1 MAELHLHPLA
11 NALIVPI
18 PVNSAMIPSVRL
30 SSSHLLLRLGVA
42 LIMPLALSSFV
53 AMPSYPQ
60 TPNTA
65 QDNRALRV
73 RSDMQE
79 SDSRTGIITARGNVR
94 INYPARNM
102 QGTAAQAQFFS
113 REQRIVLSGDAYV
126 IQDNNSIRGETITY
140 LLDEGRFIALPED
153 NKQVESIYFLP
164 DGTAPGL

>member
-1 MAELHLHPLA
+1 MAELHLPPVA
-11 NALIVPI
+11 NVLIVPI
-18 PVNSAMIPSVRL
+18 PVNSAMIPSARL
-30 SSSHLLLRLGVA
+30 SSSHLLLRLGLA
-42 LIMPLALSSFV
+42 LMMPVALSSVV

-60 TPNTA
+60 TSNAA

-113 REQRIVLSGDAYV
+113 REQRIVLSGNAYV

-140 LLDEGRFIALPED
+140 LLDEGRFIALPEE

>member
-1 MAELHLHPLA
+1 
-11 NALIVPI
+11 
-18 PVNSAMIPSVRL
+18 MIPSVRL
-30 SSSHLLLRLGVA
+30 SSSHLLLRLGLA
-42 LIMPLALSSFV
+42 LMMPVALSSVV

-60 TPNTA
+60 TPNTP

-113 REQRIVLSGDAYV
+113 REQRIVLSGNAYV

-164 DGTAPGL
+164 DGTTPGL

>member
-1 MAELHLHPLA
+1 MAELHLRPLA
-11 NALIVPI
+11 NVLIVPI
-18 PVNSAMIPSVRL
+18 SVNSAMILSVRL
-30 SSSHLLLRLGVA
+30 SSSHLLLRLGLALMMPVA
-42 LIMPLALSSFV
+42 LTSVV

-60 TPNTA
+60 TPNAA
-65 QDNRALRV
+65 QNNRALRV

-113 REQRIVLSGDAYV
+113 REQRIVLSGNAYV

-140 LLDEGRFIALPED
+140 LLDEGRFIALPEE

-164 DGTAPGL
+164 EGTSPGL

>member
-1 MAELHLHPLA
+1 MM
-11 NALIVPI
+11 PI
-18 PVNSAMIPSVRL
+18 
-30 SSSHLLLRLGVA
+30 
-42 LIMPLALSSFV
+42 ALSSVV

-60 TPNTA
+60 TPNA
-65 QDNRALRV
+65 QQDNRALRV

-113 REQRIVLSGDAYV
+113 REQRIVLSGNAYV